1 MNEIID
7 ECSEF
12 KKYVS
17 QQARK
22 IAIDLLNE
30 SETYEEAVGKLQ
42 VVMPYDNQLSDL
54 VYSEILKEALKEK
67 VSD

>member
-1 MNEIID
+1 MNEIIE
-7 ECSEF
+7 ECSKF
-12 KKYVS
+12 KNCVS